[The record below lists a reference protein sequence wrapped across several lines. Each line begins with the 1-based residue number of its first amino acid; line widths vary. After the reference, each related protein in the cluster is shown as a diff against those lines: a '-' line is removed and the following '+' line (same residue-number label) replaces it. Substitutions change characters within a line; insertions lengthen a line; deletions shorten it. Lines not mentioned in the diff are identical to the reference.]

1 MSERVPVKTLEL
13 YLIRHGE
20 TSGNAGTFRKPD
32 EHEQDPYLNERG
44 RRQADLVGK
53 RMAALA
59 LDAVFASGLERA
71 VDTAACIARQQ
82 PENGCRT
89 VSILPILCENG
100 VRADYPGHSLAYYRQ
115 KYPVTVADGVDGD
128 SLIFASEG
136 FDDAALYAKGEQAIR
151 YFCERFTHGEKVAA
165 VAHGGFNTFLL
176 LAAMRVRPEGMV
188 FDVDFYNTGV
198 TKIIFYD
205 EHGGN
210 YGEQTKVAFLNDTS
224 HLYEEFPSFGFYD
237 DPARHKGR

>member
-20 TSGNAGTFRKPD
+20 TSGNAGTPREPG
-32 EHEQDPYLNERG
+32 EHAQDPCLNERG

-71 VDTAACIARQQ
+71 VDTAARIVRQQ

-100 VRADYPGHSLAYYRQ
+100 TGEEYPGHTLAEFLQ
-115 KYPVTVADGVDGD
+115 KYPVKKADGVDGD
-128 SLIFASEG
+128 KLVFPSEG

-151 YFCERFTHGEKVAA
+151 YLCERFTHGEKIAV
-165 VAHGGFNTFLL
+165 VAHGGFNTFLF
-176 LAAMRVRPEGMV
+176 LAAIQVRPETMV

-224 HLYEEFPSFGFYD
+224 HLYEEFPCFGFYD
-237 DPARHKGR
+237 DPARPSQG